1 MRRLLPVCGFAF
13 FVLALLPACN
23 LLAYK
28 VHNHLYDMAVWADD
42 DTSLLICSSEYD
54 MVFRGL
60 FRMWQPGETENVK
73 THIEIWNL
81 DGSVRKVVGVYPKK
95 TWRDQLNFHCGRSVP
110 LYFMNKAGYVIV
122 GDVQI
127 SLADGS
133 VHPISVI
140 HGNPNDA
147 GRLLPSPDGA
157 LIAVSSFRKEK
168 GFAITF
174 FDARSRA
181 LLGGPYEL
189 PWFSAKIAW
198 TTNGKLMVAQQP
210 NYEPAISIIAN
221 RPYDAPAFSTEAFTL
236 ALDGRLE
243 PLVGTQRFKPATSSS
258 PVSSTGRIVRIFTSG
273 PVSST
278 GQIVK
283 VHGELRFN
291 DALYP
296 PFGAPVTWIDG
307 APRLQKMELA
317 QATISSGPMRR
328 IKGGEFTR
336 VRSPDDSAG
345 TRFAFVKVLPFWLD
359 ETEVTVGAYAE
370 CVKAQVCTAADS
382 TVTVAK
388 FKLHS
393 IEPLEY
399 LLQQSTFCNQDKPDR
414 LKHPVNC
421 VTWEQAEDY
430 CEAVGKRLPTEAEL
444 EWAAAGAEKQ
454 TIYPWGKAEAPNQ
467 LCWSGTGNDRASRG
481 FEGTCP
487 VGSYPR
493 GNSPQGV
500 KDLLGNVAEWTSS
513 GGDLINAGTPEYPVY
528 TRGGLYKIRGN
539 SWASTGLYY
548 PGAARPGV
556 DRAGPSV
563 ERPSYRS
570 DTLGFR
576 CARDAP

>member
-13 FVLALLPACN
+13 FVLALLPAC
-23 LLAYK
+23 YK
-28 VHNHLYDMAVWADD
+28 VHSYEYEMVVWADD
-42 DTSLLICSSEYD
+42 DSSLLACSNEWD

-60 FRMWQPGETENVK
+60 SPGETENIK
-73 THIEIWNL
+73 THIEILNL
-81 DGSVRKVVGVYPKK
+81 DGSVRKVLGVYPKK
-95 TWRDQLNFHCGRSVP
+95 TWPDQLTFHCGHTVP
-110 LYFMNKAGYVIV
+110 LYFMNKAGYVIA
-122 GDVQI
+122 GEVQI
-127 SLADGS
+127 SLTDGT
-133 VHPISVI
+133 VHPLSVI
-140 HGNPNDA
+140 RSNPNDV

-168 GFAITF
+168 ALTVTF

-189 PWFSAKIAW
+189 PWSSAKISW
-198 TTNGKLMVAQQP
+198 TPDGKLMVAQQP
-210 NYEPAISIIAN
+210 GYDPPIFVIAS
-221 RPYDAPAFSTEAFTL
+221 RIYDARAFSAEAYTL
-236 ALDGRLE
+236 ALDGRLD
-243 PLVGTQRFKPATSSS
+243 PLDGQKRFKPATTSS
-258 PVSSTGRIVRIFTSG
+258 PVSSTGRFVRISTSS
-273 PVSST
+273 PVAPN
-278 GQIVK
+278 GQRIK
-283 VHGELRFN
+283 VHGELRFY

-296 PFGAPVTWIDG
+296 PFGSPVTWWGG
-307 APRLQKMELA
+307 APHVQKME
-317 QATISSGPMRR
+317 QALTTINSGAMKR

-336 VRSPDDSAG
+336 GRSPDDSVG

-414 LKHPVNC
+414 LNHPVNC
-421 VTWEQAEDY
+421 VTWEQAAEY
-430 CEAVGKRLPTEAEL
+430 CEAVGKRLPTDEEL
-444 EWAAAGAEKQ
+444 EWAARGAEKY
-454 TIYPWGKAEAPNQ
+454 TDYPWGKAKPGNQ

-493 GNSPQGV
+493 GDSPQGV
-500 KDLLGNVAEWTSS
+500 KDLSGNVAERTSS

-528 TRGGLYKIRGN
+528 TRGGLYKVRGN
-539 SWASTGLYY
+539 SWASTASPY

-563 ERPSYRS
+563 EKPSYRS